1 MRIKQAIFTKLFG
14 HFNYELNLHDTVTI
28 IHGPNGCGKTTML
41 KIMDAVFN
49 KRINTLRTIDFES
62 VKFVFDDG
70 VALSIARKQY
80 ISEIQGRSNSN
91 FYYLVYTIANPGE
104 QPNVIDPFEKTEEY
118 IALIERALRS
128 SRPLPYLERISE
140 NLWLDRR
147 KDEEYSR
154 DEVIERFGPLF
165 VRRYGNAEPEDVIP
179 EKVQAIIDG
188 LDIRFI
194 SADRLTVQ
202 KRVERHYGEDSLEI
216 KQKVDVIAQD
226 ISARIKETI
235 QKYAQLSQAKDRTF
249 PLRAIRN
256 NNPMSVEQIKEKM
269 VELEAKRKEFVETGL
284 LEESQDIDIRELVDA
299 VTEANRQNL
308 SLYAADTEEK
318 LAALADLSTSI
329 NLFRKL
335 IDGSFNH
342 KKIIFNKDNGFY
354 FVTEYAGSIVS
365 PKNLSSGEQH
375 ELVMFYDLIFNT
387 TQNTLVL
394 IDEPELSLHVG
405 WQIDYVDKLLDII
418 KIAGFYTLLA
428 THSPQIIHDKW
439 DLTVSLAE
447 KK

>member
-1 MRIKQAIFTKLFG
+1 MRIKQAVFTNLFG
-14 HFNYELNLHDTVTI
+14 YFNYVLDLHDTVTI

-62 VKFVFDDG
+62 VKFLFSDG
-70 VALSIARKQY
+70 VTLSIARKQY
-80 ISEIQGRSNSN
+80 SSTIQGRSNSS
-91 FYYLVYTIANPGE
+91 FYYLTYTIEKLGE
-104 QPNVIDPFEKTEEY
+104 EPNTIDPFERTEEY
-118 IALIERALRS
+118 IALIDRALRG
-128 SRPLPYLERISE
+128 SRPLPYLERLSE
-140 NLWLDRR
+140 DRWWDRR
-147 KDEEYSR
+147 KGEEYSR
-154 DEVIERFGPLF
+154 DEVIDRFGPYIA
-165 VRRYGNAEPEDVIP
+165 RRYGNGEPEDIVP
-179 EKVQAIIDG
+179 EKVQALIDS
-188 LDIRFI
+188 LEIRLI

-202 KRVERHYGEDSLEI
+202 KRVERQYGEDSLEI

-226 ISARIKETI
+226 ISTRIKETI

-256 NNPMSVEQIKEKM
+256 NNPMTVEQIKEKM

-284 LEESQDIDIRELVDA
+284 LEESQDIDIHELVDA

-318 LAALADLSTSI
+318 LAALADLSASI

-342 KKIIFNKDNGFY
+342 KKIVFNKDKGFF
-354 FVTEYAGSIVS
+354 FVTEYSGSIVN

-375 ELVMFYDLIFNT
+375 ELVMFYDLIFST

-439 DLTVSLAE
+439 NLTVSLAE
-447 KK
+447 KN